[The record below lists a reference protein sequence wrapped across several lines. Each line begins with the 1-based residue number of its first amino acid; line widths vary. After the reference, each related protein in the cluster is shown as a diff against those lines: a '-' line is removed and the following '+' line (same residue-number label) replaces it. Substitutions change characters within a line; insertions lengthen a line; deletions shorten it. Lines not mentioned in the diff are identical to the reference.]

1 MDHEWVQYTYVYTY
15 VDIFPIETNLSS
27 HVYQEG
33 KQIQQW

>member
-1 MDHEWVQYTYVYTY
+1 MNESIYLCTY

-33 KQIQQW
+33 KKIQQW